1 MKITCD
7 FCKTEY
13 SLDRAPAAPV
23 RCAVCGHTWTVAA
36 PSRKNTFLVF
46 VAALCALLS
55 VVVTR
60 HQAAARAQQPLV
72 AQVTDI
78 RTVVDAAGVGHL
90 VVSGIVRNLSDEI
103 WGVPDLIVVSRDA
116 NDNVVARQKF
126 MPSATLLDAGG
137 VAQFSHTL
145 SAPAAGVKKITL
157 ELKDMTE

>member
-46 VAALCALLS
+46 VAAVIFAV

-90 VVSGIVRNLSDEI
+90 VVSGTVRNLSDEI